1 MRRASL
7 PSKIPVTGTVAARL
21 RERGITLPP
30 PAAPA
35 ADYVP
40 FVVSGSLVFIAGQ
53 LPMRD
58 GAVAVTGKLG
68 ADVSLEDGQGA
79 ARLCGLNLLAQAA
92 AAADGDLDRIARCVK
107 LGGFVNAT
115 PDFVDHPK
123 VLNGASGL
131 MSEVLGESGRHARFA
146 MGAASLPFDAA
157 VEVDGIFELR

>member
-1 MRRASL
+1 M
-7 PSKIPVTGTVAARL
+7 TGAIEARL

-30 PAAPA
+30 PTPPA

-40 FVVSGSLVFIAGQ
+40 FVVSGSLVFVAGQ

-58 GAVAVTGKLG
+58 GAVAISGKLG
-68 ADVSLEDGQGA
+68 AEVSLSDGQAA

-131 MSEVLGESGRHARFA
+131 MSEVLGDAGRHARFA